1 MDLDRWL
8 HGSQFAMRFWR
19 FPEQPTALV
28 RRSLTYQKE
37 RSIRSAPILGHMVEA
52 PDTALEPIGDVH
64 RTKVGREATEPMRA
78 DIRLLGAI
86 LGDTIREQNG
96 DEVFELV
103 ERARVESFRVRR
115 SEIDR
120 TEMSRM
126 FDGID
131 IHQAL
136 PVIRAFTHFALLAN
150 VAEDIHRERRRG
162 VHVAAGEPPQDSSLA
177 ATYLKLDGA
186 ELDSDTVAEAL
197 KGALVSPVITAHPT
211 ETRRRTVFVTQH
223 RITELMR
230 LHAEGHTE
238 TADGRPV
245 ESELRRQVLTLWQTA
260 LIRLSRLQI
269 SDEIAVGLRLY
280 PSAFFEVI
288 PQVNA
293 EVRQAL
299 RQRWPEAD
307 LLSGPILQ
315 PGSWIGGDRDGNP
328 NVTADVVRLASGGAA
343 FTALSHYL
351 AELDQLEQELS
362 MSSRLLKVTDELAAL
377 AQGCEDNARADEP
390 YRRALR
396 VIRARLS
403 ATASEILDQQPQHLL
418 DLGLSRYATPA
429 ELRSDLDVI
438 DASLRM
444 HGSALLADDRLAL
457 LREGV
462 HVFGFHL
469 SGLDMRQNSDVH
481 EEVVGELLAWAGV
494 HPDYSSLPEEQR
506 VELLVAEL
514 STRRPLI
521 GDRARLSDLA
531 RSELDIIAAA
541 THAVETYG
549 PAAVPNYVISMCRS
563 VSDMLEAAILLK
575 EGGLLDASGDE
586 PYCPVGISP
595 LFETIDDLHNGATIL
610 QAMLELPLY
619 RALVAARGES
629 QEVMLG
635 YSDSNKDGGYLAANW
650 AVYRAEL
657 ALVETARKNGIRLR
671 LFHGRGGTVG
681 RGGGPSYQAILAQPP
696 GAVNGS
702 LRLTEQGEVIAA
714 KYAEPQVA
722 RRNLESL
729 LAATL
734 ESTLLDVEGLGEAA
748 EPAYAVLDE
757 VATLAQRSY
766 AELVHDT
773 PGFVEYFKASTPV
786 SEIGSLNIGS
796 RPTSR
801 KPTESIS
808 DLRAIPWVLAWSQSR
823 VMLPGWYGTGTA
835 FEQWIGAGSDSEEER
850 LATLHELYQRW
861 PFFRSVLSNMAQVLA
876 KSDLGLAAHYSELV
890 ADESLRR
897 RVFDK
902 IVDEHHRT
910 IAMYKRITGEDD
922 LLADNPALARS
933 VFNRFPYLEPLNH
946 LQVELLRRY
955 RGGEDDELVQ
965 RGILLT
971 MNGLASALRN
981 SG

>member
-1 MDLDRWL
+1 
-8 HGSQFAMRFWR
+8 
-19 FPEQPTALV
+19 
-28 RRSLTYQKE
+28 
-37 RSIRSAPILGHMVEA
+37 MVEVS
-52 PDTALEPIGDVH
+52 DTALEPIGAVQ
-64 RTKVGREATEPMRA
+64 RTAVGREATEPMRA
-78 DIRLLGAI
+78 DIRLLGTI
-86 LGDTIREQNG
+86 LGDTVREHDG
-96 DEVFELV
+96 SEVFELV
-103 ERARVESFRVRR
+103 ERARVESFRVRH

-120 TEMSRM
+120 ADMARM
-126 FDGID
+126 FEGID
-131 IHQAL
+131 IHRAI
-136 PVIRAFTHFALLAN
+136 PVIRAFSHFALLVN
-150 VAEDIHRERRRG
+150 VAEDIHRERRRAM
-162 VHVAAGEPPQDSSLA
+162 HVDAGEPPQDSTLA
-177 ATYLKLDGA
+177 ATYAKLDRA
-186 ELDSDTVAEAL
+186 QLDSATVADAL
-197 KGALVSPVITAHPT
+197 RGALVSPVITAHPT

-223 RITELMR
+223 RITQLMR

-238 TADGRPV
+238 TDEGRNI
-245 ESELRRQVLTLWQTA
+245 EFELRRQVLTLWQTA

-269 SDEIAVGLRLY
+269 TDEIEVGLRYY
-280 PSAFFEVI
+280 PAAFFKVI
-288 PQVNA
+288 PQLNA
-293 EVRQAL
+293 EVRDAL
-299 RQRWPEAD
+299 RARWPDAD
-307 LLSGPILQ
+307 LLLAPILQ

-328 NVTADVVRLASGGAA
+328 NVTADVVRQATGSAA

-351 AELDQLEQELS
+351 AELTGLEQELT
-362 MSSRLLKVTDELAAL
+362 MSARLVPVTAELAAL
-377 AQGCEDNARADEP
+377 AEGCEEQARADEP

-396 VIRARLS
+396 VIRGRLT
-403 ATASEILDQQPQHLL
+403 ATAAAILDRQPQHEL
-418 DLGLSRYATPA
+418 DLGLPPYSAPS
-429 ELRSDLDVI
+429 ELQADLDAI
-438 DASLRM
+438 DASLRT

-462 HVFGFHL
+462 RVFGFHL
-469 SGLDMRQNSDVH
+469 CGLDMRQNSDVH

-494 HPDYSSLPEEQR
+494 HEDYGSLPEDER
-506 VELLVAEL
+506 VAVLAAEL
-514 STRRPLI
+514 STRRPLV

-531 RSELDIIAAA
+531 RSELGVVRAAA
-541 THAVETYG
+541 RAVELYG
-549 PAAVPNYVISMCRS
+549 PAAVPIYVISMCRS
-563 VSDMLEAAILLK
+563 VSDILEAAILLK
-575 EGGLLDASGDE
+575 EAGLLDASGPQ

-595 LFETIDDLHNGATIL
+595 LFETIDDLHNGAVIL
-610 QAMLELPLY
+610 NAMLELPLY
-619 RALVAARGES
+619 RAVVDARGGC

-657 ALVETARKNGIRLR
+657 ALVEVARKTGIRLR

-714 KYAEPQVA
+714 KYAEPQLA

-734 ESTLLDVEGLGEAA
+734 ESTLLDVEGLGDAA
-748 EPAYAVLDE
+748 DPAYTVLNG
-757 VATLAQRSY
+757 VAALAQRAY
-766 AELVHDT
+766 TELVHDT
-773 PGFVEYFKASTPV
+773 PGFVEYFMASTPV

-801 KPTESIS
+801 KPTSSIA

-823 VMLPGWYGTGTA
+823 VMLPGWYGTGSA
-835 FEQWIGAGSDSEEER
+835 FEQWIKAGPESEAER
-850 LATLHELYQRW
+850 VGTLHDLYERW
-861 PFFRSVLSNMAQVLA
+861 PFFRGLLSNMAQVLA
-876 KSDLGLAAHYSELV
+876 KSDLGLAARYAGLV
-890 ADESLRR
+890 ADEELRH

-902 IVDEHHRT
+902 IVDEHRRT
-910 IAMYKRITGEDD
+910 IEMHKLITGQDD

-955 RGGEDDELVQ
+955 RSGDDDELVQ

>member
-1 MDLDRWL
+1 
-8 HGSQFAMRFWR
+8 
-19 FPEQPTALV
+19 
-28 RRSLTYQKE
+28 
-37 RSIRSAPILGHMVEA
+37 MVDVT
-52 PDTALEPIGDVH
+52 DTALDPIGDVH
-64 RTKVGREATEPMRA
+64 RTKLGREATEPMRA
-78 DIRLLGAI
+78 DIRMLGAI
-86 LGDTIREQNG
+86 LGDTVREQNG
-96 DEVFELV
+96 EEVFDLV

-120 TEMSRM
+120 NEVSRM

-131 IHQAL
+131 IRQAI

-150 VAEDIHRERRRG
+150 VAEDIHRERRRSI
-162 VHVAAGEPPQDSSLA
+162 HVAAGEPPQDSSLA
-177 ATYLKLDGA
+177 ATYAKLDSKKESG
-186 ELDSDTVAEAL
+186 ELDSATVAEAL
-197 KGALVSPVITAHPT
+197 EGALVAPVITAHPT

-230 LHAEGHTE
+230 LHAEGHTQTDSGRSIE
-238 TADGRPV
+238 T
-245 ESELRRQVLTLWQTA
+245 ELRRQILTLWQTA
-260 LIRLSRLQI
+260 IIRLSRLQI
-269 SDEIAVGLRLY
+269 SDEIAAGLRYY
-280 PSAFFEVI
+280 PASFFEVM
-288 PQVNA
+288 PKVNA
-293 EVRQAL
+293 EVREAL
-299 RQRWPEAD
+299 RARWPDAD
-307 LLSGPILQ
+307 LLSGPMLQ

-328 NVTADVVRLASGGAA
+328 NVTADVVRLATGSAA
-343 FTALSHYL
+343 YTALAHYL
-351 AELDQLEQELS
+351 GEVDQLEQELS
-362 MSSRLLKVTDELAAL
+362 MSSRLLTITPELAEL
-377 AQGCEDNARADEP
+377 AEGCQDKARDDEP

-396 VIRARLS
+396 VIRSRLS
-403 ATASEILDQQPQHLL
+403 ATAADILDEQPRHTL
-418 DLGLSRYATPA
+418 DLGLPAYATPG
-429 ELRSDLDVI
+429 ELRADLDTI
-438 DASLRM
+438 DTSLRT
-444 HGSALLADDRLAL
+444 HGSAVLADDRLAL
-457 LREGV
+457 LREAV

-469 SGLDMRQNSDVH
+469 SALDLRQNSDVH
-481 EEVVGELLAWAGV
+481 EEVVAELLAWSGV
-494 HPDYSSLPEEQR
+494 HPDYTSLPEDER

-514 STRRPLI
+514 GTRRPLV
-521 GDRARLSDLA
+521 RAGAKLSELA
-531 RSELDIIAAA
+531 RKELDIIGAA
-541 THAVETYG
+541 TYAVQTYG

-563 VSDMLEAAILLK
+563 VSDVLEAAILMK
-575 EGGLLDASGDE
+575 EAGLLDASGDE

-595 LFETIDDLHNGATIL
+595 LFETIDDLHNGASIL
-610 QAMLELPLY
+610 QAMLDLPLY
-619 RALVAARGES
+619 RAMVAARGDM

-635 YSDSNKDGGYLAANW
+635 YSDSNKDGGYMAANW

-657 ALVETARKNGIRLR
+657 ALVEAARKGGIRLR

-714 KYAEPQVA
+714 KYAEPQAA

-734 ESTLLDVEGLGEAA
+734 ESTLLDVEGLGDAA

-757 VATLAQRSY
+757 IATLAQRAY

-796 RPTSR
+796 RPSSR

-835 FEQWIGAGSDSEEER
+835 FEQWITAGPDSEEDR
-850 LATLHELYQRW
+850 LAVLHELYQRW
-861 PFFRSVLSNMAQVLA
+861 PFFRSVLSNMAQVMA
-876 KSDLGLAAHYSELV
+876 KSDLGLAARYAELV
-890 ADESLRR
+890 DDESLRS

-910 IAMYKRITGEDD
+910 IAMYKRITGQED

-955 RGGEDDELVQ
+955 RGGEDDELMQ

>member
-1 MDLDRWL
+1 
-8 HGSQFAMRFWR
+8 
-19 FPEQPTALV
+19 
-28 RRSLTYQKE
+28 
-37 RSIRSAPILGHMVEA
+37 MVEVSDA
-52 PDTALEPIGDVH
+52 ALEPIGAVR
-64 RTKVGREATEPMRA
+64 RTRVGREATEPMRD
-78 DIRLLGAI
+78 DIRLLGTI
-86 LGDTIREQNG
+86 LGDTVREQNG
-96 DEVFELV
+96 DEVFHLV

-120 TEMSRM
+120 AEMSRV
-126 FDGID
+126 FSGLD
-131 IHQAL
+131 IHLAI
-136 PVIRAFTHFALLAN
+136 PIIRAFTHFALLAN
-150 VAEDIHRERRRG
+150 VAEDIHRERRRAI
-162 VHVAAGEPPQDSSLA
+162 HVAAGEPPQDSSLA
-177 ATYLKLDGA
+177 ATYLKLDA
-186 ELDSDTVAEAL
+186 AQLDSATVSDAL
-197 KGALVSPVITAHPT
+197 RGALVSPVITAHPT

-238 TADGRPV
+238 TDDGRDI
-245 ESELRRQVLTLWQTA
+245 ELELRRQILTLWQTA

-269 SDEIAVGLRLY
+269 SDEIGVGLRYY
-280 PSAFFEVI
+280 PAAFFKVM

-293 EVRQAL
+293 EVRDAL
-299 RQRWPEAD
+299 RARWPDAD
-307 LLSGPILQ
+307 LLSGPILR

-328 NVTADVVRLASGGAA
+328 NVTADVVRLATGSAA
-343 FTALSHYL
+343 FTALAHYL
-351 AELDQLEQELS
+351 AELEALEQELS
-362 MSSRLLKVTDELAAL
+362 MSARLITVTPELAAL
-377 AQGCEDNARADEP
+377 AEGCQEKARADEP
-390 YRRALR
+390 YRRALQ
-396 VIRARLS
+396 VIRGRL
-403 ATASEILDQQPQHLL
+403 TASAAEILDRQPQHQL
-418 DLGLSRYATPA
+418 DLGLPRYSAPG
-429 ELRSDLDVI
+429 ELRADLDTI
-438 DASLRM
+438 DASLRT
-444 HGSALLADDRLAL
+444 HGCALLADDRLAR

-462 HVFGFHL
+462 GVFGFHL
-469 SGLDMRQNSDVH
+469 CGLDMRQNSDVH

-494 HPDYSSLPEEQR
+494 HPDYSSLPEDER
-506 VELLVAEL
+506 VELLAGEL
-514 STRRPLI
+514 GIRRPLV
-521 GDRARLSDLA
+521 GDRALGAPPARGGLSELA
-531 RSELDIIAAA
+531 RSELDIVAAA
-541 THAVETYG
+541 ARAVEIYG

-563 VSDMLEAAILLK
+563 VSDVLEAAILLK
-575 EGGLLDASGDE
+575 EAGLLDASGPQ

-595 LFETIDDLHNGATIL
+595 LLETIDDLHNGAAIL
-610 QAMLELPLY
+610 HAMLELPLY
-619 RALVAARGES
+619 RALVAARGDC

-657 ALVETARKNGIRLR
+657 SLVEVARKTGIRLR

-696 GAVNGS
+696 GAVSGS

-714 KYAEPQVA
+714 KYAEPQMA

-729 LAATL
+729 VAATL
-734 ESTLLDVEGLGEAA
+734 ESTLLDVEGLGGAA

-757 VATLAQRSY
+757 IAALGQRAY
-766 AELVHDT
+766 AELVHET
-773 PGFVEYFKASTPV
+773 PGFVEYFMASTPV

-801 KPTESIS
+801 KPTASIA

-823 VMLPGWYGTGTA
+823 VMLPGWYGTGSA
-835 FEQWIGAGSDSEEER
+835 FEQWIAAGPENEADR
-850 LATLHELYQRW
+850 LEILHDLYQRW

-876 KSDLGLAAHYSELV
+876 KSDLGLAARYAELV

-902 IVDEHHRT
+902 IVDEHQRT
-910 IAMYKRITGEDD
+910 IAMHKLITGQDD

-955 RGGEDDELVQ
+955 RSGDDDELVQ

>member
-1 MDLDRWL
+1 M
-8 HGSQFAMRFWR
+8 A
-19 FPEQPTALV
+19 
-28 RRSLTYQKE
+28 
-37 RSIRSAPILGHMVEA
+37 EA
-52 PDTALEPIGDVH
+52 PDIALEPIGAVQ
-64 RTKVGREATEPMRA
+64 RTQVGREATEPMRA
-78 DIRLLGAI
+78 DIRLLGTI
-86 LGDTIREQNG
+86 LGDTVREQNG
-96 DEVFELV
+96 DEVFQLV
-103 ERARVESFRVRR
+103 ERARVESFRVRH

-120 TEMSRM
+120 ADMARL

-131 IHQAL
+131 IHRAI
-136 PVIRAFTHFALLAN
+136 PVIRAFSHFALLAN
-150 VAEDIHRERRRG
+150 VAEDIHRERRRAI
-162 VHVAAGEPPQDSSLA
+162 HVAAGEPPQDSTLA
-177 ATYLKLDGA
+177 ATYAKLDRA
-186 ELDSDTVAEAL
+186 RLDSATVADAL
-197 KGALVSPVITAHPT
+197 RVALVSPVITAHPT

-223 RITELMR
+223 RITQLMR

-238 TADGRPV
+238 TDHGRNI
-245 ESELRRQVLTLWQTA
+245 EFELRRQVLTLWQTA

-269 SDEIAVGLRLY
+269 TDEIEVGLRYY
-280 PSAFFEVI
+280 PAAFFTVI
-288 PQVNA
+288 PKLNA
-293 EVRQAL
+293 EVRDAL
-299 RQRWPEAD
+299 RARWPDAD

-328 NVTADVVRLASGGAA
+328 NVTADVVRQASGGAA

-351 AELDQLEQELS
+351 AELTALEQELT
-362 MSSRLLKVTDELAAL
+362 MSARLVAVTPELAAL
-377 AQGCEDNARADEP
+377 AEGCAERARADEP

-396 VIRARLS
+396 VIRGRLT
-403 ATASEILDQQPQHLL
+403 ATAGAILDRQPQDEL
-418 DLGLSRYATPA
+418 DLGLPAYAAPS
-429 ELRSDLDVI
+429 ELQADLDTI
-438 DASLRM
+438 DASLRT

-462 HVFGFHL
+462 RVFGFHL
-469 SGLDMRQNSDVH
+469 CGLDMRQNSDVH

-494 HPDYSSLPEEQR
+494 HRDYGALPEKER
-506 VELLVAEL
+506 VALLAGELG
-514 STRRPLI
+514 TRRPLV
-521 GDRARLSDLA
+521 GEHAQLSELA
-531 RSELDIIAAA
+531 RKELGIVRAAA
-541 THAVETYG
+541 RAVELYG
-549 PAAVPNYVISMCRS
+549 PAAVPIYVISMCRS
-563 VSDMLEAAILLK
+563 VSDILEAAILLK
-575 EGGLLDASGDE
+575 EAGLLDASGPE

-595 LFETIDDLHNGATIL
+595 LFETIDDLHNGAAIL
-610 QAMLELPLY
+610 NAMLELPIY
-619 RALVAARGES
+619 QAIVDARGGC

-635 YSDSNKDGGYLAANW
+635 YSDSNKDGGYLASSW

-657 ALVETARKNGIRLR
+657 ALVEVARKSGIRLR

-714 KYAEPQVA
+714 KYAEPQLA

-729 LAATL
+729 VAATL
-734 ESTLLDVEGLGEAA
+734 ESTLLDVEGLGDAA
-748 EPAYAVLDE
+748 DPAYAVLGE
-757 VATLAQRSY
+757 VAALAQRAY

-773 PGFVEYFKASTPV
+773 PGFVEYFLASTPV

-801 KPTESIS
+801 KPTSSIA

-823 VMLPGWYGTGTA
+823 VMLPGWYGTGSA
-835 FEQWIGAGSDSEEER
+835 FEQWITAGPESKTER
-850 LATLHELYQRW
+850 VEILHDLYQRW
-861 PFFRSVLSNMAQVLA
+861 PFFRGLLSNLAQVLA
-876 KSDLGLAAHYSELV
+876 KSDLGLAARYAELV
-890 ADESLRR
+890 ADEELRR

-902 IVDEHHRT
+902 IVDEHRRT
-910 IAMYKRITGEDD
+910 IEMHKLITGQDD

-955 RGGEDDELVQ
+955 RSGDDDELVQ

>member
-1 MDLDRWL
+1 
-8 HGSQFAMRFWR
+8 
-19 FPEQPTALV
+19 
-28 RRSLTYQKE
+28 
-37 RSIRSAPILGHMVEA
+37 MVEVS
-52 PDTALEPIGDVH
+52 DTALAPIGAVQ
-64 RTKVGREATEPMRA
+64 RTRVGREATEPMRA
-78 DIRLLGAI
+78 DIRLLGTI
-86 LGDTIREQNG
+86 LGDTVREQNG
-96 DEVFELV
+96 HEVFDLV

-120 TEMSRM
+120 AEMSRM
-126 FDGID
+126 FSGLD
-131 IHQAL
+131 IHLAI
-136 PVIRAFTHFALLAN
+136 PIIRAFSHFALLAN
-150 VAEDIHRERRRG
+150 VAEDIHRERRRAI
-162 VHVAAGEPPQDSSLA
+162 HADAGEPPQDSSLA
-177 ATYLKLDGA
+177 ATYAKLDLA
-186 ELDSDTVAEAL
+186 ELDSSTVAGAL

-230 LHAEGHTE
+230 LHAAGHTE
-238 TADGRPV
+238 TDDGRDI
-245 ESELRRQVLTLWQTA
+245 ELELRRQVLTLWQTA

-269 SDEIAVGLRLY
+269 TDEIDVGLRYY
-280 PSAFFEVI
+280 PAALFKVI

-293 EVRQAL
+293 EVRDAL
-299 RQRWPEAD
+299 RARWPDAD
-307 LLSGPILQ
+307 LLAAPILQ

-328 NVTADVVRLASGGAA
+328 NVTADVVRRATGSAA
-343 FTALSHYL
+343 FTALTRYL
-351 AELDQLEQELS
+351 AELTDLEQELS
-362 MSSRLLKVTDELAAL
+362 MSARLITVTPELTAL
-377 AQGCEDNARADEP
+377 AERCDETARADEP

-396 VIRARLS
+396 VIRGRLT
-403 ATASEILDQQPQHLL
+403 ATAAEILDRQPQHEL
-418 DLGLSRYATPA
+418 DLGLPPYSAPA

-438 DASLRM
+438 DASLRT
-444 HGSALLADDRLAL
+444 HGAALLADDRLAR
-457 LREGV
+457 LRESV

-494 HPDYSSLPEEQR
+494 HPDYGSLPEDER
-506 VELLVAEL
+506 VELLAGEL
-514 STRRPLI
+514 RTRRPLV
-521 GDRARLSDLA
+521 GDRAQLSDLA
-531 RSELDIIAAA
+531 RGELGVVAAA
-541 THAVETYG
+541 AHAVELYG
-549 PAAVPNYVISMCRS
+549 PAAVPNYVISMCKS
-563 VSDMLEAAILLK
+563 VSDVLEAAILLK
-575 EGGLLDASGDE
+575 EAGLLDASGPE

-595 LFETIDDLHNGATIL
+595 LFETIEDLRNGASIL
-610 QAMLELPLY
+610 QAMLDLPIY
-619 RALVAARGES
+619 RAVVAARGDS

-657 ALVETARKNGIRLR
+657 TLVEVARKAGIRLR

-696 GAVNGS
+696 GAVHGS

-714 KYAEPQVA
+714 KYAEPQLA

-729 LAATL
+729 VAATL
-734 ESTLLDVEGLGEAA
+734 ESTLLDVEGLGDDA

-757 VATLAQRSY
+757 VATLAHRAY
-766 AELVHDT
+766 AELVHET

-801 KPTESIS
+801 KPTSSIA

-823 VMLPGWYGTGTA
+823 VMLPGWYGTGSA
-835 FEQWIGAGSDSEEER
+835 FEQWIAAGPESETER
-850 LATLHELYQRW
+850 VETLHELYQRW
-861 PFFRSVLSNMAQVLA
+861 PFFRSVLSNLAQVLA
-876 KSDLGLAAHYSELV
+876 KSDMGLAARYAELV
-890 ADESLRR
+890 ADEALRH
-897 RVFDK
+897 RVFDM
-902 IVDEHHRT
+902 IVDEHRRT
-910 IAMYKRITGEDD
+910 IAMHKVITGQDD

-955 RGGEDDELVQ
+955 RSGDDDELVQ

>member
-1 MDLDRWL
+1 
-8 HGSQFAMRFWR
+8 
-19 FPEQPTALV
+19 
-28 RRSLTYQKE
+28 
-37 RSIRSAPILGHMVEA
+37 MVDVT
-52 PDTALEPIGDVH
+52 DTALDPIGDVH
-64 RTKVGREATEPMRA
+64 RTKLGREATEPMRA
-78 DIRLLGAI
+78 DIRMLGAI
-86 LGDTIREQNG
+86 LGDTVREQNG
-96 DEVFELV
+96 EEVFDLV

-120 TEMSRM
+120 NEVSRM

-131 IHQAL
+131 IRQAI

-150 VAEDIHRERRRG
+150 VAEDIHRERRRSI
-162 VHVAAGEPPQDSSLA
+162 HVAAGEPPQDSSLA
-177 ATYLKLDGA
+177 ATYAKLDSKKESG
-186 ELDSDTVAEAL
+186 ELDSATVAEAL
-197 KGALVSPVITAHPT
+197 EGALVAPVITAHPT

-230 LHAEGHTE
+230 LHAEGHTQTDSGRSIE
-238 TADGRPV
+238 T
-245 ESELRRQVLTLWQTA
+245 ELRRQILTLWQTA
-260 LIRLSRLQI
+260 IIRLSRLQI
-269 SDEIAVGLRLY
+269 SDEIAAGLRYY
-280 PSAFFEVI
+280 PASFFEVM
-288 PQVNA
+288 PKVNA
-293 EVRQAL
+293 EVREAL
-299 RQRWPEAD
+299 RARWPDAD
-307 LLSGPILQ
+307 LLSGPMLQ

-328 NVTADVVRLASGGAA
+328 NVTADVVRLATGSAA
-343 FTALSHYL
+343 YTALAHYL
-351 AELDQLEQELS
+351 GEVDQLEQELS
-362 MSSRLLKVTDELAAL
+362 MSSRLLTITPELAEL
-377 AQGCEDNARADEP
+377 AEGCQDKARDDEP

-396 VIRARLS
+396 VIRSRLS
-403 ATASEILDQQPQHLL
+403 ATAADILDEQPRHTL
-418 DLGLSRYATPA
+418 DLGLPAYATPG
-429 ELRSDLDVI
+429 ELRADLDTI
-438 DASLRM
+438 DASLRT
-444 HGSALLADDRLAL
+444 HGSAVLADDRLAL
-457 LREGV
+457 LREAV

-469 SGLDMRQNSDVH
+469 SALDLRQNSDVH
-481 EEVVGELLAWAGV
+481 EEVVAELLAWSGV
-494 HPDYSSLPEEQR
+494 HPDYTSLPEDER

-514 STRRPLI
+514 GTRRPLV
-521 GDRARLSDLA
+521 RAGAKLSELA
-531 RSELDIIAAA
+531 RKELDIIGAA
-541 THAVETYG
+541 TYAVQTYG

-563 VSDMLEAAILLK
+563 VSDVLEAAILMK
-575 EGGLLDASGDE
+575 EAGLLDASGDE

-595 LFETIDDLHNGATIL
+595 LFETIDDLHNGASIL
-610 QAMLELPLY
+610 QAMLDLPLY
-619 RALVAARGES
+619 RAMVAARGDM

-635 YSDSNKDGGYLAANW
+635 YSDSNKDGGYMAANW

-657 ALVETARKNGIRLR
+657 ALVEAARKGGIRLR

-714 KYAEPQVA
+714 KYAEPQAA

-734 ESTLLDVEGLGEAA
+734 ESTLLDVEGLGDAA

-757 VATLAQRSY
+757 IATLAQRAY

-796 RPTSR
+796 RPSSR

-835 FEQWIGAGSDSEEER
+835 FEQWITAGPDSEEDR
-850 LATLHELYQRW
+850 LAVLHELYQRW
-861 PFFRSVLSNMAQVLA
+861 PFFRSVLSNMAQVMA
-876 KSDLGLAAHYSELV
+876 KSDLGLAARYAELV
-890 ADESLRR
+890 DDELLRS

-910 IAMYKRITGEDD
+910 IAMYKRITGQED

-955 RGGEDDELVQ
+955 RGGEDDELMQ